1 MLDFTAIDQDFSI
14 CYQVSFSYRHLY
26 RTSNMAI
33 EFSKLKVGDYATIE
47 ECRVHDDTSSTQVQR
62 LMMMGLT
69 PGTSFSVVRVAP
81 LGDPIEIKIRGFNL
95 SLRREEAEG
104 IWVKYND

>member
-1 MLDFTAIDQDFSI
+1 
-14 CYQVSFSYRHLY
+14 
-26 RTSNMAI
+26 MAI
-33 EFSKLKVGDYATIE
+33 EFSKLKVGDHATIE
-47 ECRVHDDTSSTQVQR
+47 ECRPLDTPSGSSSSSQVQR

-69 PGTSFSVVRVAP
+69 PGTSLTVVRVAP

>member
-1 MLDFTAIDQDFSI
+1 MP
-14 CYQVSFSYRHLY
+14 
-26 RTSNMAI
+26 I
-33 EFSKLKVGDYATIE
+33 EFSQLNVGDKATIE
-47 ECRVHDDTSSTQVQR
+47 ECRMVESTPGSNSPLQVQR

-95 SLRREEAEG
+95 SLRREEALG
-104 IWVKYND
+104 LWVSLL